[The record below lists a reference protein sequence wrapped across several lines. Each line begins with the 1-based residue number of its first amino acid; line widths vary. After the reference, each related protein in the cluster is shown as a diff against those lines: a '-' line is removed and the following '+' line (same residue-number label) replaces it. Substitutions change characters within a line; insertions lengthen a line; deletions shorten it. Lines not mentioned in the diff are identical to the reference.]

1 MAARATSRLL
11 LGLACLTGALLG
23 GCGGPRVA
31 KVSGRV
37 TYAGRPVSGGKVLF
51 YPEAGR
57 MALGEIGP
65 DGRYTLT
72 TFQPGDGALIGGHR
86 VAIEATRVG
95 PGSYQAPKNL
105 AEEKERSRGAGP
117 GGKVLVAGKVD
128 WLVPE
133 KYARPELSGLTATV
147 RGGRNDIDFDLPG
160 EP

>member
-1 MAARATSRLL
+1 
-11 LGLACLTGALLG
+11 
-23 GCGGPRVA
+23 
-31 KVSGRV
+31 V
-37 TYAGRPVSGGKVLF
+37 TAGKVLF

-72 TFQPGDGALIGGHR
+72 TFQPGDGAPVGAHR

-95 PGSYQAPKNL
+95 PGSYQAPKNV
-105 AEEKERSRGAGP
+105 AEERERSRSAGP

-133 KYARPELSGLTATV
+133 KYARPETSGLTATV
-147 RGGRNDIDFDLPG
+147 KGGPNQIDFDLPEG
-160 EP
+160 P